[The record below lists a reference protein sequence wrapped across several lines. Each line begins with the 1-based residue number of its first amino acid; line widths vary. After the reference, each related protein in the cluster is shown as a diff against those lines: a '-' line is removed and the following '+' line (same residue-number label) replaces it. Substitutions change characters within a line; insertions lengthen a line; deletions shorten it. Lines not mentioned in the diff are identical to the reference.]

1 VNKTIFLIIA
11 SVFWASSAFA
21 MEITDTL
28 VKQMEESNFPHE
40 KKMVKIR
47 IVTKVDYLRGNE
59 KSEDF
64 ERARKIHEMLVRNL
78 GKAKWTK
85 DKYAT
90 DDIDAGTIELEI
102 GEGLTLDLEQS
113 LRLKVFI
120 HQCSEPMRKY
130 RGGDINEFFAKIIKE
145 SEECLT
151 YDNNLKGPNWPY

>member
-1 VNKTIFLIIA
+1 MKKVIFLIVALTLWTISA
-11 SVFWASSAFA
+11 SA
-21 MEITDTL
+21 MEISDTL
-28 VKQMEESNFPHE
+28 TRQMEESNFPYE
-40 KKMVKIR
+40 KKTVKIR

-64 ERARKIHEMLVRNL
+64 ERARKIHEMLVRNF
-78 GKAKWTK
+78 GKNKWTK
-85 DKYAT
+85 DKYAM
-90 DDIDAGTIELEI
+90 DDIDAGIIELEI

-130 RGGDINEFFAKIIKE
+130 RGGDINEFFGKIIKE